1 MKQDEQKTD
10 VIFRMCV
17 DKFSVENEQ
26 NDLERCIAIFPYE
39 GRWTRYGYCV
49 GCYQHVGQHYDA
61 NYDWVMSSTVPAQP
75 EQFEPLKKELEQWY
89 GYNFRIM
96 RRMNKQR
103 MFNS

>member
-17 DKFSVENEQ
+17 NKFSKEQ
-26 NDLERCIAIFPYE
+26 DDLNRCIAIFPYT
-39 GRWTRYGYCV
+39 GDYKIDGYV
-49 GCYQHVGQHYDA
+49 MCYQHVWQHYSA
-61 NYDWVMSSTVPAQP
+61 HYDWVMQYTVPAQP

-96 RRMNKQR
+96 QRMNKQR
-103 MFNS
+103 MCNS

>member
-17 DKFSVENEQ
+17 DKFSMENEQ
-26 NDLERCIAIFPYE
+26 SDLNRCIAIFPYT
-39 GRWTRYGYCV
+39 GDYKRDGSV
-49 GCYQHVGQHYDA
+49 ACYQHIGQHGCA
-61 NYDWVMSSTVPAQP
+61 HYDWVMQYTVPAQP

-89 GYNFRIM
+89 GYNFRII

-103 MFNS
+103 MCNS